1 MECLDCF
8 KDLWESE
15 AVNELYWEDGEFC
28 EANESEERDELS
40 LIGVQIAIS
49 RFAVEAFW
57 IKMKS
62 EIFAFEEEV
71 FGVESGIEFC
81 EMGVEGAEEWSAG
94 KSLEKSI
101 A

>member
-1 MECLDCF
+1 
-8 KDLWESE
+8 
-15 AVNELYWEDGEFC
+15 
-28 EANESEERDELS
+28 
-40 LIGVQIAIS
+40 
-49 RFAVEAFW
+49 
-57 IKMKS
+57 MKS